1 VCCQTQRAD
10 LESSTWAEVQ
20 CKTLDSGSS
29 VVVISDP
36 SVAQEVATM
45 NAQECLKRTAEC
57 TRLAE
62 ATNDPGLRKYLTKL
76 ASSWM
81 EATITA
87 ERNECVTPDGPRRRR
102 LKMVHDLFC

>member
-1 VCCQTQRAD
+1 
-10 LESSTWAEVQ
+10 
-20 CKTLDSGSS
+20 
-29 VVVISDP
+29 
-36 SVAQEVATM
+36 M